1 MSSFM
6 QNRELS
12 WLKFNE
18 RVLEKGGLIRLP
30 LYERLKFN
38 SIFES
43 NLTEFFMVRVGSL
56 TDLTLL
62 ETESIDNKTGM
73 TAQEQLD
80 EIYKELVPLY
90 AMGDQIFMDL
100 EKELREVGISNLKY
114 DELNVEEKNL
124 INKYYKKEIQPLL
137 SPNVVYKMHPFPF
150 MENKQLYIVAELDDN
165 GKNCYLLLPLRSNL
179 PDFKKL
185 PDSNNYILLSEI
197 VFNFIEELVPN
208 YKVIDKYIVRVTRNA
223 DINLEQGDDDYDEDY
238 RKYVKKIL
246 KNRRI
251 LAPVRI
257 EVNKAFNPKTE
268 KFILK
273 NLELN
278 KNQVFVTTA
287 PLDMSY
293 VWSLP
298 KINPK
303 AFEEISHEKFVP
315 RMTRMLDHNKLLMP
329 QIEHHD
335 VLMAYPFES
344 MDPFLKLLKEASV
357 DPRVFSIKIT
367 IYRLASNSQLIK
379 YLLRAAEE
387 GKEVT
392 AIMELRARFDEENNI
407 DYSEDLIE
415 GGVNVMYGIENYKV
429 HSKVCLISYRDEG
442 QTKYISHIGTGNY
455 NESTAKLYQDFN
467 LITSRQGIGLD
478 ASNFFNNL
486 QINKIDNEYN
496 YLIQSP
502 STLRKT
508 ILDLIDKEIAKGEQ
522 GYIRLKCNS
531 VTDKGIIE
539 KISEAS
545 QAGVK
550 VDMVVRGI
558 CCLLPGIKGY
568 TDNVRVISIVGRY
581 LEHTRIYQFGKGDRM
596 DLYIASADLMTRNT
610 QKRVEIGVPILNDDL
625 RKFIME
631 YLDNQFKDTVNAKEL
646 KADGKYYEIK
656 LDQEFD
662 SHDYQMYYDP
672 DYLVRVYFEESDSS
686 NLEDTQDQETIQEE
700 KEQQTIKEEKQ
711 EGFFKRLWRKLF
723 G

>member
-1 MSSFM
+1 MSSYM

-18 RVLEKGGLIRLP
+18 RVLEKGGLKRLP

-62 ETESIDNKTGM
+62 ESETIDNKTGM

-80 EIYKELVPLY
+80 EIYKDLVPLY
-90 AMGDQIFMDL
+90 AMGDQIFIDL
-100 EKELREVGISNLKY
+100 EKELREAGISNLKY
-114 DELNVEEKNL
+114 EELNVEEKNFVDTF
-124 INKYYKKEIQPLL
+124 YEKEIRPLL

-150 MENKQLYIVAELDDN
+150 MENKQIYIVAELDDN
-165 GKNCYLLLPLRSNL
+165 GKTCYLLLPLRSNL
-179 PDFKKL
+179 PAFKKL
-185 PDSNNYILLSEI
+185 PNSNNYILLSELVI
-197 VFNFIEELVPN
+197 NFIEGIVPN
-208 YKVIDKYIVRVTRNA
+208 YRVVDKYLVRVTRNA

-251 LAPVRI
+251 LAPVRL
-257 EVNKAFNPKTE
+257 EVNKQLSPKIE

-293 VWSLP
+293 AWSLP
-298 KINPK
+298 KINPEV
-303 AFEEISHEKFVP
+303 FEKISHEKFVP
-315 RMTRMLDHNKLLMP
+315 RMTRMLDHKKPLMP

-344 MDPFLKLLKEASV
+344 MDPFIKLLKEAAL

-429 HSKVCLISYRDEG
+429 HSKVCLISYRDGG
-442 QTKYISHIGTGNY
+442 QTKYITHIGTGNY

-467 LITSRQGIGLD
+467 LVTAHPGIGLD

-508 ILDLIDKEIAKGEQ
+508 ILELMDKEIAKGEE

-558 CCLLPGIKGY
+558 CCLLPGIKGF

-581 LEHTRIYQFGKGDRM
+581 LEHTRIYQFGRGDRL

-610 QKRVEIGVPILNDDL
+610 QKRVEIGVPILQEDL
-625 RKFIME
+625 RRFIME

-646 KADGKYYEIK
+646 KADGKYYEIES
-656 LDQEFD
+656 DEVFD
-662 SHDYQMYYDP
+662 SHKYQMFYDP
-672 DYLVRVYFEESDSS
+672 DYLVRVYLDEDSISEQPAEPKEEVI
-686 NLEDTQDQETIQEE
+686 ETPVVEE
-700 KEQQTIKEEKQ
+700 KE